1 MFAGAVLLTQWMNP
15 CRAIQH
21 EDIGAQLDNIAG
33 MVATE
38 LVQGQP
44 GKVGKDD
51 DQSSAPKCSRLDVR
65 QARAVE
71 APVEQVLDAIN
82 TVLYDRLGFKPASID
97 HYYDLE
103 NSYVD
108 KVRPCVSFNGCELH
122 TKPSSLRMCTRNTS
136 ICFGYILSFEIT
148 L

>member
-1 MFAGAVLLTQWMNP
+1 MLCVFAGAVLLTQWMNP

-21 EDIGAQLDNIAG
+21 EDISAQLDNIAG
-33 MVATE
+33 VVAAE

-82 TVLYDRLGFKPASID
+82 TVLYDRLGFKPASVD

-103 NSYVD
+103 NSYID
-108 KVRPCVSFNGCELH
+108 KVRM
-122 TKPSSLRMCTRNTS
+122 TMC
-136 ICFGYILSFEIT
+136 FFQWL
-148 L
+148 

>member
-33 MVATE
+33 MVAAE

-44 GKVGKDD
+44 GEVGKDD
-51 DQSSAPKCSRLDVR
+51 DHSSAPKCSRLDVG
-65 QARAVE
+65 QARGVE

-82 TVLYDRLGFKPASID
+82 TVLYDRLGFKPASVD

-103 NSYVD
+103 NSYID
-108 KVRPCVSFNGCELH
+108 KV
-122 TKPSSLRMCTRNTS
+122 
-136 ICFGYILSFEIT
+136 
-148 L
+148 